1 LIPDSTTQRH
11 AAANTCVICSLLMS
25 LIASVALATLLL
37 APPLAGQAVNPA
49 DLPPVLALSECLE
62 QNSLDGLDND
72 PCLPSASVQSLVSN
86 TDRMAPIGH
95 PVSSPMRR
103 VFSTHPPRAPP
114 ASVSV

>member
-1 LIPDSTTQRH
+1 MIPDSATHRH
-11 AAANTCVICSLLMS
+11 TSANTCVICSLLMS

-37 APPLAGQAVNPA
+37 APPLAGQAINPV

-72 PCLPSASVQSLVSN
+72 PCLPSTPVQSRVSD